1 MASKTRFWACAIC
14 SDVILLNSDFR
25 NEVMLLSKVAAY
37 GLLVEVVV
45 VVVGFEAE
53 TLVC

>member
-1 MASKTRFWACAIC
+1 MASKTRFWPCAIC
-14 SDVILLNSDFR
+14 SDVMLLNSNFR

-37 GLLVEVVV
+37 GLLIEVVV
-45 VVVGFEAE
+45 VALGFAAE